1 RLAARRVGAEMGL
14 WTVSARAI
22 SGFNLG
28 APAQLAKLGR
38 CTAPAKSAY
47 SLDMRERYFEDFAV
61 GQTFLAGP
69 TAPLTAEQIKAFA
82 GQFDPQPFHLD
93 EEAAKR
99 SIFKGLAASGWHTA
113 SLTMRL
119 FVESDVQPVG
129 GYVGMGGEQLR
140 WPRPT
145 RPGDTLRVEIQ
156 VTETR
161 PSKSRPDAW

>member
-1 RLAARRVGAEMGL
+1 
-14 WTVSARAI
+14 
-22 SGFNLG
+22 
-28 APAQLAKLGR
+28 
-38 CTAPAKSAY
+38 
-47 SLDMRERYFEDFAV
+47 MRERYFEDFTV
-61 GQTFLAGP
+61 GQTFHSGP
-69 TAPLTAEQIKAFA
+69 TAPLTPEQIKAFA

-113 SLTMRL
+113 ALTMRL

-129 GYVGMGGEQLR
+129 GYVGAGGEELR

-161 PSKSRPDAW
+161 ASRSRPELGIVKLQITTFNQNDEVVQIAKPVMMVPRRPA

>member
-1 RLAARRVGAEMGL
+1 
-14 WTVSARAI
+14 
-22 SGFNLG
+22 
-28 APAQLAKLGR
+28 
-38 CTAPAKSAY
+38 
-47 SLDMRERYFEDFAV
+47 MRERYFEDFAA
-61 GQTFLAGP
+61 GQTFHGGP

-113 SLTMRL
+113 ALTMRL

-129 GYVGMGGEQLR
+129 GYVGMGGEELR

-156 VTETR
+156 VRETR
-161 PSKSRPDAW
+161 ASKSRPEAGIVKLQITTFNQNDEVVQIARPVMLVPKRPA

>member
-1 RLAARRVGAEMGL
+1 
-14 WTVSARAI
+14 
-22 SGFNLG
+22 
-28 APAQLAKLGR
+28 
-38 CTAPAKSAY
+38 
-47 SLDMRERYFEDFAV
+47 MRERYFEDFAA

-129 GYVGMGGEQLR
+129 GYVGMGGDELR

-161 PSKSRPDAW
+161 PSKSRPEAGIVKLQITTFNQNDEVVQIARPVMLVPKRPA

>member
-1 RLAARRVGAEMGL
+1 
-14 WTVSARAI
+14 
-22 SGFNLG
+22 
-28 APAQLAKLGR
+28 
-38 CTAPAKSAY
+38 
-47 SLDMRERYFEDFAV
+47 MRERYFEDFAV

-161 PSKSRPDAW
+161 PSKSRPDAGIVKLQITTFNQNDEVVQIARPVMMVPKRPA

>member
-1 RLAARRVGAEMGL
+1 M
-14 WTVSARAI
+14 
-22 SGFNLG
+22 
-28 APAQLAKLGR
+28 
-38 CTAPAKSAY
+38 
-47 SLDMRERYFEDFAV
+47 
-61 GQTFLAGP
+61 AGP

-129 GYVGMGGEQLR
+129 GYVGLGGEELR

-156 VTETR
+156 VMETR
-161 PSKSRPDAW
+161 PSKSHPDAGIVKLQITTFNQNDEVVQIARPVMMVPKRPA